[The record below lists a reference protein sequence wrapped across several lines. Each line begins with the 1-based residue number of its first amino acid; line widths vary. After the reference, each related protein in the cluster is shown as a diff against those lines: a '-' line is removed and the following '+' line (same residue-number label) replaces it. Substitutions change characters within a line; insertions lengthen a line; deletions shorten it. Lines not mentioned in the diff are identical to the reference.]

1 MKKLND
7 IALLT
12 QLKISQAIFKKIDK
26 KATQQVAEHNSAILS
41 AGRYNKSLLPTSTAL
56 DDVKKMTTYIR
67 TAYYENTLPWGID
80 GTAMLPSKH
89 YLTFMKMFRDMKVEW
104 QGLVNK
110 FIQEYPKLQLDSQ
123 RLLGN
128 LYNPHDYP
136 HVDEVAS
143 KFNID
148 LIVLPV
154 PSDDFR
160 VGIDES
166 ELKNIQADVQQ
177 RVEQSSKL
185 AMKEL
190 YKRLY
195 EPVKH
200 MAERLADPN
209 AIFRDTLTDNISK
222 ICDVLDNLNIDD
234 DKDLENLRQ
243 EVETK
248 LSNTQPEALRN
259 DPNYREDTCKNA
271 KDIMNKM
278 SVFMEGLD
286 DS

>member
-1 MKKLND
+1 MKLND
-7 IALLT
+7 KALLT
-12 QLKISQAIFKKIDK
+12 QLRVSQAIFKKIDK
-26 KATQQVAEHNSAILS
+26 RATQQVAESNNAVIT

-56 DDVKKMTTYIR
+56 DDVKKMTTQIR
-67 TAYYENTLPWGID
+67 TAYYDNTLPWGID
-80 GTAMLPSKH
+80 GTTMLPSKH

-104 QGLVNK
+104 QKLVDK
-110 FIQEYPKLQLDSQ
+110 FIREYPQLQLDSQ
-123 RLLGN
+123 RLLGD
-128 LYNPHDYP
+128 LYNANDYP
-136 HVDEVAS
+136 SVDEVAS
-143 KFNID
+143 KFSIEM
-148 LIVLPV
+148 IVMPV

-160 VGIDES
+160 VGIDET
-166 ELKNIQADVQQ
+166 ELKSIQADVQQ

-200 MAERLADPN
+200 MAERLADPT
-209 AIFRDTLTDNISK
+209 AIFRDTLTDNITK
-222 ICDVLDNLNIDD
+222 VCDVLDNLNVDD

-259 DPNYREDTCKNA
+259 DPHYREDTCNSA
-271 KDIMNKM
+271 KEIINKM
-278 SVFMEGLD
+278 NIFMEGLNGN
-286 DS
+286 S

>member
-67 TAYYENTLPWGID
+67 TAYYENTLPWGD

-123 RLLGN
+123 RLLGD

-136 HVDEVAS
+136 HVDEVVS

-222 ICDVLDNLNIDD
+222 ICDVLGNLNIDD

-243 EVETK
+243 EVEAK